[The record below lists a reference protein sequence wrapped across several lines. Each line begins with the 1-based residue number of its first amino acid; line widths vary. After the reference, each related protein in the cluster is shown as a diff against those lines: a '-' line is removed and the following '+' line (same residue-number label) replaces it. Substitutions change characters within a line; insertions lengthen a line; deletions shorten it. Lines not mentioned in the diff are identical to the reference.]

1 MQNNTNEYK
10 TCPRCKKEI
19 GYYETVCIYCGE
31 EFEVEYP
38 DERAAYIQKNIGTY
52 LKKFDKI
59 RPNNSGSSWNW
70 CAFLFTFSWMVYR
83 KMYKPA
89 VITLM
94 CLFALEFVA
103 GFIGLIIVPFE
114 NDETLADLFIAIVDI
129 AACVIIGIKGDK
141 WYKKKVDKLVE
152 EGAELSSVE
161 KQGHYKKG
169 GTNIL
174 AVIIL
179 ALISG
184 ALNLLLV

>member
-1 MQNNTNEYK
+1 MQNNEVK
-10 TCPRCKKEI
+10 ICPRCKREI
-19 GYYETVCIYCGE
+19 NYYDKTCIYCGE

-38 DERAAYIQKNIGTY
+38 DERGEYIQKNIGTY

-59 RPNNSGSSWNW
+59 RPDNSGSSWNW

-89 VITLM
+89 VITLV

-129 AACVIIGIKGDK
+129 AACVAIGIKGDK

-161 KQGHYKKG
+161 KQEHYKKG
-169 GTNIL
+169 GTNVL

-184 ALNLLLV
+184 AISVFLG